1 MVNEVEIMNM
11 MCDEIGK
18 ILEVLESINNN
29 CISQQNQ
36 INMLK
41 FKVSC
46 LSEQVNRIDPDY
58 QLIKSVMNPESKE
71 PYNTLTYYTTR
82 CTSCGKVSPVGDYCI
97 WCGEKDTCLE
107 GGDDDEK
114 TTSN

>member
-29 CISQQNQ
+29 IISQQNQ
-36 INMLK
+36 INTLRY
-41 FKVSC
+41 KVKC

-58 QLIKSVMNPESKE
+58 ELIKSVMNPESK
-71 PYNTLTYYTTR
+71 
-82 CTSCGKVSPVGDYCI
+82 
-97 WCGEKDTCLE
+97 
-107 GGDDDEK
+107 GGAE
-114 TTSN
+114 